1 MNRHTDIQIIR
12 DPGGEPAFV
21 VLPYTEWLSQYEA
34 KQHLVPNEVVNH
46 VFDQQVTPMRA
57 WREYLA
63 LTQTEVARRIGISQ
77 AAYAQMETTASPRR
91 STLTKVAKAFDIT
104 VEQLDF

>member
-1 MNRHTDIQIIR
+1 MTRPTDIQIIR

-21 VLPYTEWLSQYEA
+21 VLPYSEWLSRYEGE
-34 KQHLVPNEVVNH
+34 QNLVPNTVVNH

-57 WREYLA
+57 WREHLA

-77 AAYAQMETTASPRR
+77 AAYAQMESAANPRR
-91 STLTKVAKAFDIT
+91 STLMKVAKALDVT